1 MGLSEAKLGSAQLA
15 SGPSSRWL
23 AKTAMAALS
32 LLAAL
37 AICELG
43 LRFFHPKYES
53 LSQSQRYRADTSRI
67 WAPMPNTATSKAHP
81 DIRRYHPVIYNE
93 FGSRQHRS
101 FSVDALE
108 QAENVAFFGDS
119 YTENTGLDAPYSF
132 TEPLDFLLNLH
143 DRAFNVLNFGLDGY
157 GPGQQFIWY
166 QQFPNR
172 GELARVAYVFCDN
185 DIQNFHD
192 HGLFS
197 LDDAGDLVANVA
209 YQRPLPITLLSRFHL
224 TYLALDAVARW
235 NLFRKTAT
243 VPTFLG
249 APAPAGEPLY
259 KIQKR
264 VMRREQ
270 QGTAFSGDEFD
281 DSIAAFQALLLH
293 WKAEVEAQGHQFHV
307 VVLPYMRQTDVDR
320 IIPASLDVLYLEECF
335 SRLIPNYDYS
345 DWRFRDT
352 DAHWNE
358 AGNMV
363 AAHCL
368 YRFLEEE
375 TGLPRLFDIE
385 LTNARYEYYQAIATS
400 NWMPPTA
407 WAKQPARNAH
417 DPAEISAK
425 YMMLDHRR
433 RMFELIDGSEPVI
446 HADWEI
452 HWISDQQDG
461 TATLTYAKTPCRSED
476 RANTFFL
483 HVTPRQAQSLP
494 ADRSAHGYD
503 NLDFGFGENKGL
515 LVDDRCVV
523 SASLPSYPIARIRTG
538 QFTGGSI
545 LELTWEVEFA
555 VGDLSNGQPSLQ
567 LDPSAAQ

>member
-23 AKTAMAALS
+23 ARTAMAALS

-53 LSQSQRYRADTSRI
+53 LSQSQRYRVDTSRI
-67 WAPMPNTATSKAHP
+67 WAPMPNTATSKPHP
-81 DIRRYHPVIYNE
+81 DTRLYHPVIYNE

-172 GELARVAYVFCDN
+172 GELAHVAYVFCDN

-209 YQRPLPITLLSRFHL
+209 YQRPRPITLLSRFHL
-224 TYLALDAVARW
+224 TYLVLDAVAHW
-235 NLFRKTAT
+235 NLFRKTET
-243 VPTFLG
+243 VHTFLG
-249 APAPAGEPLY
+249 ASPPAGEPLY
-259 KIQKR
+259 KIQQR

-270 QGTAFSGDEFD
+270 QGSAFSGDEFD

-293 WKAEVEAQGHQFHV
+293 WKAEVEAQGHRFHV

-320 IIPASLDVLYLEECF
+320 IIPAPLDVLYLEECF
-335 SRLIPNYDYS
+335 SRLIPDYDYS
-345 DWRFRDT
+345 DWRFRS

-375 TGLPRLFDIE
+375 AGLPRLFDIE
-385 LTNARYEYYQAIATS
+385 LANARYEYYQAIATN
-400 NWMPPTA
+400 NWMPPRT

-425 YMMLDHRR
+425 YTALDHRW

-446 HADWEI
+446 HANWEI
-452 HWISDQQDG
+452 HWTSDQQDG
-461 TATLTYAKTPCRSED
+461 TATLTYAKAPCRSED
-476 RANTFFL
+476 RANAFFL

-494 ADRSAHGYD
+494 ADRSDHGYD
-503 NLDFGFGENKGL
+503 NLDFSFGENEGL

-538 QFTGGSI
+538 QFTEGSI
-545 LELTWEVEFA
+545 LELTWEVEFT